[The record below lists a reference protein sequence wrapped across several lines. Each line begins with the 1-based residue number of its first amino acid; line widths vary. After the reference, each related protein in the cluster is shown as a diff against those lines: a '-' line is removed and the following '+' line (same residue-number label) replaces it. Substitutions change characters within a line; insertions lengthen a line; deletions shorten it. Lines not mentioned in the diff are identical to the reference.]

1 MRIFLFM
8 QTQHPDYTRTFAEVY
23 LAELDYVKKKRDQM
37 NLTTE
42 AVENESERI
51 REKIKELNDPP
62 VKQSPDEAHP
72 DVIISANAGIV
83 GLALSGGGVRS
94 ATFNLG
100 LLQGLDKRGILRY
113 CDYLS
118 TVSGGGYIGSCLSS
132 LLTNPDASTDSS
144 STKENFPFRFHR
156 DSESDEQKEVNY
168 QLQSSVPSS
177 YEERREVSY
186 LRAAKNYLGLDHN
199 LFHLDTWRFIAM
211 FLSGVV
217 LINIVPLIVATLAAY
232 GLYLIES
239 LAVYASYSLPQFNE
253 LGEVIKHKE
262 EFDKATALFKFHSLI
277 ALLLQFALYTF
288 GTMVIVRGLSV
299 FLNLRTRMMSGLQ
312 AWLGVMTV
320 LLLVFVGL
328 ITFTFYLFLDTSEMG
343 KYIYTMLIYT
353 LLATVLFFILGRLNV
368 VNKFVQTIL
377 NMMLFLALVALI
389 PILFAQFFLWL
400 WSIYFFESVSYFFS
414 HHATHFPEA
423 VITVFQNLPNLPMP
437 MPIFVAVILFAISL
451 MININRISLHA
462 FYRDGLSKT
471 YIIKRKNGK
480 IEPNEN
486 IKLRE
491 LHAHHNGPYHL
502 INTTLNIQGSKNR
515 RLSGRGADYFI
526 LSRHY
531 CGAESTGYRRTES
544 YNKGQ
549 TELATAMAI
558 SGAAASPS
566 MGTNT
571 NPLMALYMIFFNIR
585 LNVWMPNPNPQYAVR
600 KIPIWPYY
608 FLKEF
613 VPLNKETNSQ
623 VNLSDGAHYEN
634 LGIYPLLKRR
644 CRLIIVSDAASD
656 PDYQMKDL
664 ANLKRKARIDL
675 GINVELDMTPLRPN
689 QDGYVEKNYVKGI
702 IHYPNDQDGIL
713 FYIKTSM
720 TGKEPE
726 DLLSYRRENP
736 SFPDETTANQFFN
749 EAQFES
755 YRKLGEIVGK
765 QVYAEIEEEIQ
776 RIFVAEK

>member
-23 LAELDYVKKKRDQM
+23 LAELDYVKKKRDHM
-37 NLTTE
+37 NLSTE
-42 AVENESERI
+42 AVKNESERI
-51 REKIKELNDPP
+51 HDKLKELNEPP

-72 DVIISANAGIV
+72 DVRISANAELV

-144 STKENFPFRFHR
+144 STTENFPFRFHR

-168 QLQSSVPSS
+168 QLQSSAPSS

-186 LRAAKNYLGLDHN
+186 LRAAKNYLGLDRG
-199 LFHLDTWRFIAM
+199 LVHLDTWRFIAM

-232 GLYLIES
+232 GFYM
-239 LAVYASYSLPQFNE
+239 NE
-253 LGEVIKHKE
+253 LLLVAAYFPNDK
-262 EFDKATALFKFHSLI
+262 FDKAASFLNLYSLI
-277 ALLLQFALYTF
+277 DLLLQFALYTF
-288 GTMVIVRGLSV
+288 GAMVIVRGLSV
-299 FLNLRTRMMSGLQ
+299 FSHLNTKIISGLQ
-312 AWLGVMTV
+312 ALLGVMTV
-320 LLLVFVGL
+320 LLLVFIGV
-328 ITFTFYLFLDTSEMG
+328 ITFTFYLLLDEWG
-343 KYIYTMLIYT
+343 GHIHAVLNYT
-353 LLATVLFFILGRLNV
+353 LLAAVLFFILGRLSV
-368 VNKFVQTIL
+368 GNKFVQTIL
-377 NMMLFLALVALI
+377 NIMLFLAVVALI

-400 WSIYFFESVSYFFS
+400 WLHRFFVSVDKFISLPEF
-414 HHATHFPEA
+414 FPET
-423 VITVFQNLPNLPMP
+423 VITVFQYLP
-437 MPIFVAVILFAISL
+437 MPIFVAIIFFAISL

-462 FYRDGLSKT
+462 FYRAGLSKT
-471 YIIKRKNGK
+471 YLIKRKNGK
-480 IEPNEN
+480 VEPNEN
-486 IKLRE
+486 IKLKE

-502 INTTLNIQGSKNR
+502 INTTLNLQGSKNH

-526 LSRHY
+526 FSRHY

-571 NPLMALYMIFFNIR
+571 NPLIALYMILFNIR

-623 VNLSDGAHYEN
+623 INLSDGGHYEN

-644 CRLIIVSDAASD
+644 CRLIIVSDAGSD
-656 PDYQMKDL
+656 PDYKMTDL

-675 GINVELDMTPLRPN
+675 GINVELDMTPLRPKRN
-689 QDGYVEKNYVKGI
+689 RYVEKNYVKGI
-702 IHYPNDQDGIL
+702 IHYPNDQNGVL

-765 QVYAEIEEEIQ
+765 QVCAEIEEEIQ
-776 RIFVAEK
+776 RIFGAEK

>member
-1 MRIFLFM
+1 MR
-8 QTQHPDYTRTFAEVY
+8 
-23 LAELDYVKKKRDQM
+23 
-37 NLTTE
+37 
-42 AVENESERI
+42 
-51 REKIKELNDPP
+51 
-62 VKQSPDEAHP
+62 
-72 DVIISANAGIV
+72 
-83 GLALSGGGVRS
+83 LSFYR
-94 ATFNLG
+94 F
-100 LLQGLDKRGILRY
+100 R
-113 CDYLS
+113 
-118 TVSGGGYIGSCLSS
+118 GGGYIGSCLSS

-186 LRAAKNYLGLDHN
+186 LRAAKNYLGLDRG

-211 FLSGVV
+211 FLSGLV
-217 LINIVPLIVATLAAY
+217 LINIVPLIVATLVAY
-232 GLYLIES
+232 GLYVNENLLVAAYFPNGKFDEATS
-239 LAVYASYSLPQFNE
+239 FFN
-253 LGEVIKHKE
+253 L
-262 EFDKATALFKFHSLI
+262 HSLI
-277 ALLLQFALYTF
+277 DFLLQFALYTF
-288 GTMVIVRGLSV
+288 GAMVMVRGLSV
-299 FLNLRTRMMSGLQ
+299 FYNLNTKMISGLQ
-312 AWLGVMTV
+312 ALLGVMTV

-328 ITFTFYLFLDTSEMG
+328 IILTFYLFFNKWGGHIHTV
-343 KYIYTMLIYT
+343 LIYT
-353 LLATVLFFILGRLNV
+353 LLATVLFFILGHLNV

-377 NMMLFLALVALI
+377 NIMLFLALVALI
-389 PILFAQFFLWL
+389 PIIFAEIFLWL

-414 HHATHFPEA
+414 LQATLLPET
-423 VITVFQNLPNLPMP
+423 VITVFQHLP

-462 FYRDGLSKT
+462 FYRAGLSKT

-585 LNVWMPNPNPQYAVR
+585 LNVWMPNPNPQYTVR

-656 PDYQMKDL
+656 PGYQMKDL

-702 IHYPNDQDGIL
+702 IYYPNDQNGIL

-765 QVYAEIEEEIQ
+765 QVCTDIEEEIQ

>member
-1 MRIFLFM
+1 M

-23 LAELDYVKKKRDQM
+23 LAELDYVKKKRDHM

-42 AVENESERI
+42 AVEKESERI
-51 REKIKELNDPP
+51 HEKLKELKEPP
-62 VKQSPDEAHP
+62 VKQSSDEAHP
-72 DVIISANAGIV
+72 DVRISANAELV
-83 GLALSGGGVRS
+83 GLAFSGGGVRS

-132 LLTNPDASTDSS
+132 LLTNPEASTDSS
-144 STKENFPFRFHR
+144 STKGNFPFRFHR
-156 DSESDEQKEVNY
+156 DSESDEQKEVHY
-168 QLQSSVPSS
+168 QLQSSAPSS
-177 YEERREVSY
+177 YEERLEVSY
-186 LRAAKNYLGLDHN
+186 LRAAKNYLGLDRG

-232 GLYLIES
+232 GLYMNEL
-239 LAVYASYSLPQFNE
+239 LLVAAYFNGKFNE
-253 LGEVIKHKE
+253 AASFINLY
-262 EFDKATALFKFHSLI
+262 LLI
-277 ALLLQFALYTF
+277 DLLLQFALYTF
-288 GTMVIVRGLSV
+288 GAMLIVRGLSV
-299 FLNLRTRMMSGLQ
+299 FSNLNTKMISGLQ
-312 AWLGVMTV
+312 AFLGVMTV
-320 LLLVFVGL
+320 LLLAFIGL
-328 ITFTFYLFLDTSEMG
+328 ITFTFYLLLDEWG
-343 KYIYTMLIYT
+343 GHIHAVLNYT
-353 LLATVLFFILGRLNV
+353 LLAAVLFFILGRLNV
-368 VNKFVQTIL
+368 GNKFVRIIL
-377 NMMLFLALVALI
+377 NIMLFLALVALI

-400 WSIYFFESVSYFFS
+400 WLHRFFVSVHKFIGLPDF
-414 HHATHFPEA
+414 FPET
-423 VITVFQNLPNLPMP
+423 VITAFQYLP

-462 FYRDGLSKT
+462 FYRAGLSNT
-471 YIIKRKNGK
+471 YLIKRKNGK
-480 IEPNEN
+480 IEPNGN
-486 IKLRE
+486 IALKE
-491 LHAHHNGPYHL
+491 LHAHYNGPYHL
-502 INTTLNIQGSKNR
+502 INTTLNIQGSNHR

-526 LSRHY
+526 FSRYY

-544 YNKGQ
+544 YNKGK

-566 MGTNT
+566 MGSKTS
-571 NPLMALYMIFFNIR
+571 PLIALYMILFNIR

-623 VNLSDGAHYEN
+623 VNLSDGGHYEN

-644 CRLIIVSDAASD
+644 CRLIIVSDASSD
-656 PDYQMKDL
+656 PDYKMKNL
-664 ANLKRKARIDL
+664 ANLNRKARIDL
-675 GINVELDMTPLRPN
+675 GINVELDMTPLRPKRN
-689 QDGYVEKNYVKGI
+689 GYVEKNYVKGI
-702 IHYPNDQDGIL
+702 IHYPNDQNGVL

-765 QVYAEIEEEIQ
+765 QVYADIEEEIQ
-776 RIFVAEK
+776 RMFGAEK